1 MYSLEF
7 KTKPI
12 VYLAAPYSLDGTSN
26 NKDRQTRFEQIT
38 RAANQLFKFG
48 MNVYSPITHHHCIQQ
63 FGSVKMTTREWM
75 ELDLEFLKHSV
86 MLYVLKLDNWNFSL
100 GLLSEIEFSKSAN
113 KPICY
118 LEPDE
123 FVLYGRTK
131 NKN

>member
-26 NKDRQTRFEQIT
+26 VKDRQTRFEQIT
-38 RAANQLFKFG
+38 RAANQLFVIG

-63 FGSVKMTTREWM
+63 FGSVKMTTRDWM

-86 MLYVLKLDNWNFSL
+86 MLYILKLHNWHSSL
-100 GLLSEIEFSKSAN
+100 GLKSEIEFAKSAN
-113 KPICY
+113 IPISY
-118 LEPDE
+118 LEPNE

-131 NKN
+131 NKD

>member
-12 VYLAAPYSLDGTSN
+12 VYLAAPYSLDGTSDN
-26 NKDRQTRFEQIT
+26 SSRQTRFEQIT
-38 RAANQLFKFG
+38 RAANQLFKSG
-48 MNVYSPITHHHCIQQ
+48 LNVYSPITHHHCIQQ
-63 FGSVKMTTREWM
+63 FGSVKMTTRDWM

-86 MLYVLKLDNWNFSL
+86 MLYILKLNNWDKSL
-100 GLLSEIEFSKSAN
+100 GLLSEIEFANSAN
-113 KPICY
+113 KPISY

-131 NKN
+131 NKD